1 LKLRA
6 IRSLGLGCFLSL
18 VALPL
23 AAAPKGGRISG
34 VVLDPAGTPQMGA
47 TVLVSSEELLS
58 PSAIQMLSNEQGH
71 FSAAGLRAGTYSVK
85 VTLAGF
91 LPAIEQHIEV
101 NDQRLTLL
109 EIVLGSVFSSF
120 EKLRRQPAERVAS
133 DDWTW
138 VLRTSAS
145 TRSVLEWQDAQASL
159 GQASKPEAAPS
170 EANHG
175 RLVLTS
181 GTDRPGSVGDSR
193 DSPATAFV
201 YDMGIGPQAQFLM
214 AGRFS
219 YGGVVVS
226 SALAGEWLPSGQ
238 AGVGPVTT
246 VVVRE
251 SRIGPDGPVFR
262 GLRISHDDQLVL
274 SDRVSVRYG
283 GDYVVAEY
291 GRGTT
296 AALRPRGEVGVQL
309 SPNWQATVAV
319 ATRAWEGEGSSEGPL
334 ESTLNALDTFPTLMT
349 RHSRP
354 VLEGSLHEEMAIER
368 AFGEKAHLS
377 AAVFHDVSSHT
388 SVLGHGASSAPDF
401 LADSF
406 SQSFAYDGGRSSSTG
421 VRAAY
426 KKTFGSNVNTTLVYA
441 YAGALAPNGRA
452 HETSLREELSTEY
465 RHSLAARISARVP
478 RVGTNFSA
486 GYKWLSG
493 PTVSQQDAYG
503 QSIYRIDP
511 YLSLHICQPLPGLFP
526 GHMEVHA
533 DAGNLLA
540 QHYVSVATTRGGL
553 LLVPS
558 YRFFRGGL
566 SFQF

>member
-1 LKLRA
+1 LNLRA
-6 IRSLGLGCFLSL
+6 IRSLGFGCFLSL

-47 TVLVSSEELLS
+47 TVLVSSDGLLS
-58 PSAIQMLSNEQGH
+58 PFTIQMLSNEQGH

-91 LPAIEQHIEV
+91 LPAIEQHVEV

-120 EKLRRQPAERVAS
+120 EKLRRQPEERVAS

-145 TRSVLEWQDAQASL
+145 TRSVLEWQDGEGIV
-159 GQASKPEAAPS
+159 GQTSRREEAAQS

-181 GTDRPGSVGDSR
+181 GMDRPVGDSR
-193 DSPATAFV
+193 ASPATAFV
-201 YDMGIGPQAQFLM
+201 YDLGIGPQAQFLM

-219 YGGVVVS
+219 YGGVVLS
-226 SALAGEWLPSGQ
+226 SALAGEWLPSGR

-251 SRIGPDGPVFR
+251 SRIGPDGPLFR
-262 GLRISHDDQLVL
+262 GLRITHDDQLAL
-274 SDRVSVRYG
+274 SDRISVRYG
-283 GDYVVAEY
+283 GEYVVAEY
-291 GRGTT
+291 GGGTA

-309 SPNWQATVAV
+309 SPNWQASVAV
-319 ATRAWEGEGSSEGPL
+319 ATRAWEGEGSSQGAL
-334 ESTLNALDTFPTLMT
+334 ESTLNALDTFPTLMI

-354 VLEGSLHEEMAIER
+354 VLESGLHEEMAIER
-368 AFGEKAHLS
+368 AFGEDARLS
-377 AAVFHDVSSHT
+377 AAVFHDGSTHT
-388 SVLGHGASSAPDF
+388 AVLGRGASSTPDF

-406 SQSFAYDGGRSSSTG
+406 SQAFAYDGGRSSSAG

-426 KKTFGSNVNTTLVYA
+426 RQTFGSNVNTTLVYA
-441 YAGALAPNGRA
+441 YAGALAPNGRT
-452 HETSLREELSTEY
+452 HETSLREELSTQY

-478 RVGTNFSA
+478 RVGTSFSA

-511 YLSLHICQPLPGLFP
+511 YLSLEICQPLPGLFP

-540 QHYVSVATTRGGL
+540 ERYVSVATTRGGL